1 MLMGIQ
7 TVMRLKTYENETTQ
21 STHAKAETNKQKL
34 GFLGNSITHTRTGL
48 PTHEFSLC
56 AQARSCIRRSLSKK
70 PNLHRNKAKAK
81 QNIKREN

>member
-1 MLMGIQ
+1 
-7 TVMRLKTYENETTQ
+7 MRLETYENEATQ
-21 STHAKAETNKQKL
+21 STHVKADTIKQKL
-34 GFLGNSITHTRTGL
+34 GFLGNSITHARIGL

-56 AQARSCIRRSLSKK
+56 AQARSCIRRSLSRK